1 MTLETTLAKLKAADF
16 APLVWKGPLAAKP
29 GMLEHWVQRLTLDL
43 GGMHH
48 LIERYWQR
56 VLFHVSEAYESYLR
70 HGPLDRPAIRPAQP
84 QDFIVHVQDSVNFHS
99 CELRLRGFL
108 LALMPAS
115 VKESCLSTRQ
125 TSTTDILFA
134 AFVDAGPGTGPDKKH
149 TLDSVSKGREVGFKQ
164 CYHELQAWKFAATR
178 LATLGVAAPTPRSSS
193 PP

>member
-16 APLVWKGPLAAKP
+16 APLVWKGPVAAKP
-29 GMLEHWVQRLTLDL
+29 GVLEHWVQRLTLDL

-84 QDFIVHVQDSVNFHS
+84 QDFVVHVQDSVNFHS

-115 VKESCLSTRQ
+115 VKALARRAQPTSCSRHSLTPAPEQGRTRNTPSTQ
-125 TSTTDILFA
+125 
-134 AFVDAGPGTGPDKKH
+134 
-149 TLDSVSKGREVGFKQ
+149 
-164 CYHELQAWKFAATR
+164 
-178 LATLGVAAPTPRSSS
+178 
-193 PP
+193 